1 MKKKFLFL
9 IIMLAMFVMPVM
21 AEDVATNCL
30 GSNGMNCGVEVTYDD
45 DMYIGADESVSYS
58 KKANGT
64 VLLAGNVVAY
74 DGSNNGIALLA
85 GNNVKSKG
93 YSDYTLLAGN
103 SIDLQSAVVEKD
115 AFIAGNVINV
125 DATIYR
131 DAVIVGS
138 DVKVY
143 GHIGRNLTI
152 YASTVTLDNISVDG
166 NVKIMA
172 NTLNIKDTV
181 NVEGKLTYGAV
192 NSTISDKAS
201 FGETEQVEV
210 HEYRI
215 TFLDALK
222 GRAISYASL
231 LFVFVILALLI
242 PASLK
247 NAGDEELSFTQI
259 VTYIGYALVFLILV
273 PVASLILMMLTIGL
287 PVAIMMLAIYFAAIY
302 LSYAYMGYY
311 IGKKIWLTK
320 NKDENVL
327 LEGLIGI
334 TMLYL
339 ISLIP
344 TVGPVVTFLAYLC
357 GLGII
362 IFKFKK

>member
-9 IIMLAMFVMPVM
+9 ILMLVMFVMPVM
-21 AEDVATNCL
+21 ADELTTNCV
-30 GSNGMNCGVEVTYDD
+30 GSNDMNCGVVTYDD
-45 DMYIGADESVSYS
+45 EMYVGADDSVAYS

-64 VLLAGNVVAY
+64 ILLAGNMVTY
-74 DGSNNGIALLA
+74 DGSNDGIAMLA

-93 YSDYTLLAGN
+93 YSDYALLAGN
-103 SIDLQSAVVEKD
+103 SIDVTAAVIEKD
-115 AFIAGNVINV
+115 LFIAGNIINV

-138 DVKVY
+138 NIKIS
-143 GHIGRNLTI
+143 GHIERNLTI
-152 YASTVTLDNISVDG
+152 YGSNVTLENVNVSG

-172 NTLNIKDTV
+172 DTVVIKDDV
-181 NVEGKLTYGAV
+181 IINGKLTYGVSNISISGDA
-192 NSTISDKAS
+192 TIGLK
-201 FGETEQVEV
+201 EQVEV
-210 HEYRI
+210 NTYKF
-215 TFLDALK
+215 TFLDTLK

-242 PASLK
+242 PSSLK

-273 PVASLILMMLTIGL
+273 PISALILMMLTIGF

-311 IGKKIWLTK
+311 VGKKIWLSK

-334 TMLYL
+334 TILYL

-344 TVGPVVTFLAYLC
+344 TVGPIITFIAYLC

>member
-9 IIMLAMFVMPVM
+9 IVMLAMFVMPVM
-21 AEDVATNCL
+21 AEDVATNCI
-30 GSNGMNCGVEVTYDD
+30 GNSDMNCGGEVAYDD
-45 DMYIGADESVSYS
+45 DMYVSADDSVSYS

-64 VLLAGNVVAY
+64 VILAGNVVTY
-74 DGSNNGIALLA
+74 DGSNNGIAMLA

-93 YSDYTLLAGN
+93 YSDYALLAGN
-103 SIDLQSAVVEKD
+103 NVDLQAGVVEKD
-115 AFIAGNVINV
+115 AFIAGNIINV

-131 DAVIVGS
+131 DAIIVGS

-152 YASTVTLDNISVDG
+152 YASTVTLDNVSVDG
-166 NVKIMA
+166 NVKVMA

-181 NVEGKLTYGAV
+181 NVDGKLTYGAV
-192 NSTISDKAS
+192 NSTISDKAT
-201 FGETEQVEV
+201 FGSTEQVEV
-210 HEYRI
+210 QEFKV
-215 TFLDALK
+215 TFFDALK

-242 PASLK
+242 PSSLK

-287 PVAIMMLAIYFAAIY
+287 PVALMMLAIYFAAIY

-311 IGKKIWLTK
+311 IGKKIWLAK